1 MSTFAA
7 KTGVSVSKS
16 REELEALLTR
26 YGASSFA
33 SGWSGTRS
41 IIQFDFKGRRVR
53 VVLELPTQ
61 SERRFTHTP
70 GRGNPRPPADAMRE
84 WEQGCRARWRALALV
99 VKAKLEAV
107 ESGIAT
113 FEQEFLA
120 YVVLPN
126 GQTAGEVLIPQIA
139 SSYEHGRMPP
149 LLPGA
154 ADPP

>member
-1 MSTFAA
+1 VSGFAA
-7 KTGVSVSKS
+7 KTGVSVAKS
-16 REELEALLTR
+16 REEIESLLTR

-41 IIQFDFKGRRVR
+41 VIQFDFKGRRIR
-53 VVLELPTQ
+53 IALELPAQ
-61 SERRFTHTP
+61 NERRFTHTP
-70 GRGNPRPPADAMRE
+70 GRGNLRTPEDARAE

-113 FEQEFLA
+113 FEQEFLS

-139 SSYEHGRMPP
+139 SAYENGRMPP

-154 ADPP
+154 TES